1 MSPDTTRPGTLGARR
16 RWPWVV
22 VLVVAGL
29 ATALLLAQALQGPAG
44 LAPPPPQAA
53 SPAPRAAPLAKRAGS
68 PGPFSPEEARTAE
81 EQLLDEAAFSHPV
94 DVPAP
99 DVTVTAP
106 DGKPIRL
113 SALRGQVL
121 FVNFWATWCPP
132 CVQEMPSMLQLGRAL
147 AAAHPGR
154 FKMVAVSGDDGWD
167 PVRAYF
173 TQSFGGAPKEL
184 LLARDPDSAAARSF
198 YCAAR
203 GYCPDVKFPETYIV
217 DRSGKVVAMI
227 VGPRNWADPGFRQW
241 LEFVI
246 AG

>member
-1 MSPDTTRPGTLGARR
+1 MSQEDTTKAGATRR
-16 RWPWVV
+16 RWTLVA
-22 VLVVAGL
+22 VVAVGV
-29 ATALLLAQALQGPAG
+29 AAAALLLAQALRGSPSRQPREAAVAPAG
-44 LAPPPPQAA
+44 PGAGAQ
-53 SPAPRAAPLAKRAGS
+53 RPLT
-68 PGPFSPEEARTAE
+68 PEEAQAAE
-81 EQLLDEAAFSHPV
+81 NRLLDETAFTHPV

-99 DVTVTAP
+99 DVTVVDA

-154 FKMVAVSGDDGWD
+154 FKMVAVSGDDGWE
-167 PVRAYF
+167 PVHAYF
-173 TQSFGGAPKEL
+173 KQAFGGAPKEL
-184 LLARDPDSAAARSF
+184 LLARDTDAAAAKGF
-198 YCAAR
+198 YCSAR
-203 GYCPDVKFPETYIV
+203 GYCPPVKFPETYIV
-217 DRSGKVVAMI
+217 DRSGRVVAMI
-227 VGPRNWADPGFRQW
+227 VGPRDWGDAGFRQW